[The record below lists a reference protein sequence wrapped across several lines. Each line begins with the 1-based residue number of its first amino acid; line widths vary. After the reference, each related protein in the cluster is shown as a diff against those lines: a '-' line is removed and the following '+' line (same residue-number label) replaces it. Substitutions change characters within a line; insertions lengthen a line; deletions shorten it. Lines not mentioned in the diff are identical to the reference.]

1 MHYLQPQMLV
11 ALLITD
17 VHEKKKKKKSGSNT
31 IYSFSPQQINKAN
44 LWWYCREW
52 LSLQGEQSS

>member
-17 VHEKKKKKKSGSNT
+17 VHEKKKRKRVAAIQYILSV
-31 IYSFSPQQINKAN
+31 PNK
-44 LWWYCREW
+44 
-52 LSLQGEQSS
+52 